1 MPDEIPYREIWLS
14 PHCEKC
20 VFAETTWCQH
30 NVYEPCGQCGMKPVR
45 YALDK
50 RRSRSLPQHRLF
62 WRILQHVAKATQWE
76 YPERLLIAL
85 KIRLG
90 RYDLLQLPNGK
101 LAPVPH
107 SISFR
112 KMPQEAFQEFFD
124 QCLWLICT
132 EVLPGYDPEA
142 LMREVEAA

>member
-1 MPDEIPYREIWLS
+1 MDDLIPSREIWLS
-14 PHCEKC
+14 PHCQQC
-20 VFAETTWCQH
+20 AHFAETTWCQD
-30 NVYEPCGQCGMKPVR
+30 NIYDACEECGKKPIR

-50 RRSRSLPQHRLF
+50 RQRRSLPQHRLF

-76 YPERLLIAL
+76 YPERLLVAL

-112 KMPQEAFQEFFD
+112 QMPQEKFQEFFD
-124 QCLWLICT
+124 QCMGLITT
-132 EVLPGYDPEA
+132 EVLPGYDPAA
-142 LMREVEAA
+142 LMREAE